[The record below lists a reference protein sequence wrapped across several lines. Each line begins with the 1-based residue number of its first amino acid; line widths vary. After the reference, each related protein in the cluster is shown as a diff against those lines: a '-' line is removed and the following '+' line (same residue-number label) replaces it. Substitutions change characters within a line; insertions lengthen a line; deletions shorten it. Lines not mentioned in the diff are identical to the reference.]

1 MGEDE
6 FIGYTLHFACQQ
18 SLQKVAA
25 HLHMRASLGGKFRYN
40 LHMRPSGQ
48 FLFMKVKTKTTD
60 YPMLSKN
67 AMMCFLKKDDVVK
80 RHSVKICFH
89 RDETTVVDNLVD
101 TMVLANDRSDCSY
114 YLPGCERRQ
123 VSRSSEIA
131 ATAGSDTESA
141 MSDVS
146 VDSEA
151 TAGSDTQRDP
161 NRFVGSD
168 PYDYSEAYPTLCLTP
183 TLLRENNGL
192 LNRGETYYIGSQL
205 IASDRGNVYIGLM
218 GGVFVSIK
226 DLGKD
231 ALQGTARDRTIRE
244 VFTLESGRD
253 RGACFP
259 RILDA
264 FTKCTAK
271 HNGFYV
277 VFEVYGIPMDQF
289 RTVHG
294 YGREDAQ
301 PLGHI
306 RKMCFDCCRALYYL
320 HDTLCLLH
328 TDVTLANIIVK
339 ALPASMA
346 GAISCRLG
354 GFTLLEEAC
363 LPSFIGGGSTG
374 RSVRDRVTLHVPRA
388 NG

>member
-1 MGEDE
+1 M
-6 FIGYTLHFACQQ
+6 
-18 SLQKVAA
+18 S
-25 HLHMRASLGGKFRYN
+25 
-40 LHMRPSGQ
+40 
-48 FLFMKVKTKTTD
+48 
-60 YPMLSKN
+60 
-67 AMMCFLKKDDVVK
+67 DV
-80 RHSVKICFH
+80 SV
-89 RDETTVVDNLVD
+89 D
-101 TMVLANDRSDCSY
+101 
-114 YLPGCERRQ
+114 
-123 VSRSSEIA
+123 IA
-131 ATAGSDTESA
+131 ATAGSDT
-141 MSDVS
+141 
-146 VDSEA
+146 
-151 TAGSDTQRDP
+151 QRQRGAWFE
-161 NRFVGSD
+161 RFVASD

-192 LNRGETYYIGSQL
+192 LTRGQAYYIGSQL
-205 IASDRGNVYIGLM
+205 IASDRGNVYSGLM
-218 GGVFVSIK
+218 GAVFVSIK
-226 DLGKD
+226 ELGD
-231 ALQGTARDRTIRE
+231 ALQGTTRDRTIRE

-339 ALPASMA
+339 VLAGSLS

-354 GFTLLEEAC
+354 GFTSLEEAC
-363 LPSFIGGGSTG
+363 P
-374 RSVRDRVTLHVPRA
+374 H
-388 NG
+388 